1 MTSAEKRKFRYGGTG
16 AALTVVFIAAVIL
29 VNAVFSVLCTRYALY
44 AVMTTTGYFGISD
57 RSRELLADVDDEI
70 KFIFCTPL
78 DKLSDNTTSSMIY
91 TLAQAYAAEYDNISC
106 DYLNYETETARTQSY
121 MITSGSTINAK
132 TVIVDCPARNSY
144 RVYSWDSF
152 IAYDT
157 DGYQY
162 GFNGELKFTSA
173 ILQLTGEHPVVAFT
187 KNHSEDITGAAAL
200 MSLFENAGYDTVT
213 FDLTSEPI
221 PDGTRIIVTFDP
233 RTDFIGMGAEQ
244 NEFEKLNAFTADYGH
259 LMVFLSAGRG
269 TLPELYSYL
278 YEHWYIEPSNY
289 TVSDT
294 AQNSLSA
301 DGRAISATYV
311 TDGVGAGL
319 TKTLRSMQST
329 PRALVENSLALSL
342 APGAQTENSSIN
354 SSLILTS
361 SPEAV
366 AYDNGQSV
374 GSGTYGLLALSCYS
388 TYVDNE
394 QKNNYVLVSGS
405 SQFASNDNLNSAS
418 YANSDILYSAMT
430 AMGKDKVPSG
440 IECKKFEDAKL
451 DITSAQANT
460 RTVIFAVI
468 IPALLMLAGLFVYI
482 RRKHL

>member
-1 MTSAEKRKFRYGGTG
+1 M
-16 AALTVVFIAAVIL
+16 
-29 VNAVFSVLCTRYALY
+29 
-44 AVMTTTGYFGISD
+44 
-57 RSRELLADVDDEI
+57 
-70 KFIFCTPL
+70 
-78 DKLSDNTTSSMIY
+78 
-91 TLAQAYAAEYDNISC
+91 
-106 DYLNYETETARTQSY
+106 
-121 MITSGSTINAK
+121 
-132 TVIVDCPARNSY
+132 
-144 RVYSWDSF
+144 
-152 IAYDT
+152 
-157 DGYQY
+157 
-162 GFNGELKFTSA
+162 
-173 ILQLTGEHPVVAFT
+173 
-187 KNHSEDITGAAAL
+187 
-200 MSLFENAGYDTVT
+200 
-213 FDLTSEPI
+213 
-221 PDGTRIIVTFDP
+221 
-233 RTDFIGMGAEQ
+233 
-244 NEFEKLNAFTADYGH
+244 
-259 LMVFLSAGRG
+259 
-269 TLPELYSYL
+269 
-278 YEHWYIEPSNY
+278 
-289 TVSDT
+289 
-294 AQNSLSA
+294 
-301 DGRAISATYV
+301 

-468 IPALLMLAGLFVYI
+468 IPAILMLAGLFVYV